1 MICNLIIHWIF
12 FQKWNLKFQWQCIF
26 LLWISEVMFLIL
38 GRGVDIF
45 KWNSYPKH
53 KVLKVSLCWF
63 RDEDLFQRFPACSIW
78 ITYGRQAL
86 YKVLLSYLTIFKYP
100 EVSFKTH
107 IFLSFLKKRKH
118 SNTKRVFHALAIMRV
133 FLALCNYARSEW
145 AAAWIT
151 NSLADT
157 IHTISYC

>member
-12 FQKWNLKFQWQCIF
+12 FQKWNLKCQWQCIF

-63 RDEDLFQRFPACSIW
+63 RDEDLFQRWHPRGSLHVLFGLHMVIKHFTKYYWVIFQYLNIQRSPLRHIYFCLFLKRENTATQSVCSI
-78 ITYGRQAL
+78 
-86 YKVLLSYLTIFKYP
+86 
-100 EVSFKTH
+100 
-107 IFLSFLKKRKH
+107 
-118 SNTKRVFHALAIMRV
+118 IMQ
-133 FLALCNYARSEW
+133 LC
-145 AAAWIT
+145 
-151 NSLADT
+151 
-157 IHTISYC
+157 